1 MSEQDRHDPAE
12 DHGYTSHAGSVWTP
26 MNIAGGLAGVGM
38 LSFVLGVVAL
48 VLALLDAAPL
58 ITFLLAVIALI
69 TGLRVFLP
77 RVTPM
82 DKVLI
87 AIGSLA
93 SLVTLGILLSRIAS

>member
-1 MSEQDRHDPAE
+1 MILRRTTATPATPARS
-12 DHGYTSHAGSVWTP
+12 GRPRTSRAAWPGWGCSRSCSGSSPSCWRCSTP
-26 MNIAGGLAGVGM
+26 
-38 LSFVLGVVAL
+38 
-48 VLALLDAAPL
+48 APL